1 MLSIKKLTKLNI
13 VLMLLITITAPT
25 LTVQAKEGSKDE
37 PKIIVVDPSCQ
48 EIPNKKKE
56 PIAPGAFKTAFKT
69 STGEVGKETGVREYE
84 LNLKLAKIVKKNLED
99 YGYEVVL
106 TRDTNDVDLS
116 NSDRAMMANTTEADL
131 YVVIGTGNNTGV
143 SVKCQTED
151 NPYTFDNYDKS
162 RLLADTLLGSIVQ
175 GAESIDNGVDEVDDY
190 AAINWSVVPT
200 AVVEFG
206 DLSDIDEEAKLT
218 DDEYQKKLAKGI
230 ADGIESY
237 FSQR

>member
-25 LTVQAKEGSKDE
+25 LTVQAKEESKDE

-69 STGEVGKETGVREYE
+69 STGEVGKETGIREYE
-84 LNLKLAKIVKKNLED
+84 LNLKLAKNVKKNLEE

-106 TRDTNDVDLS
+106 TRDSNDVDLS
-116 NSDRAMMANTTEADL
+116 NSDRAMIANTTEADL
-131 YVVIGTGNNTGV
+131 YVVIGTGSSQGV

-175 GAESIDNGVDEVDDY
+175 DSECKDNGVDEVDDY
-190 AAINWSVVPT
+190 TAINWSVVPT
-200 AVVEFG
+200 AVVEIG

-218 DDEYQKKLAKGI
+218 NDEYQKKLAKGI
-230 ADGIESY
+230 ADGVESY

>member
-13 VLMLLITITAPT
+13 VLILLIAIVAPT
-25 LTVQAKEGSKDE
+25 LTVQAKESAKGDSKV
-37 PKIIVVDPSCQ
+37 IVVDPSCQ

-69 STGEVGKETGVREYE
+69 GTGEVGKETGIREYE
-84 LNLKLAKIVKKNLED
+84 LNLKLAKKVKKNLEE

-106 TRDTNDVDLS
+106 TRDSNDVDLS
-116 NSDRAMMANTTEADL
+116 NSDRAMIANTTEADL
-131 YVVIGTGNNTGV
+131 YVVIGTGSSQGV

-175 GAESIDNGVDEVDDY
+175 DSECKDNGVDEVDDY
-190 AAINWSVVPT
+190 TAINWSVVPT
-200 AVVEFG
+200 AVVEIG

-218 DDEYQKKLAKGI
+218 NDEYQKKLAKGI
-230 ADGIESY
+230 ADGVESY

>member
-13 VLMLLITITAPT
+13 VLILLIAIVAPT
-25 LTVQAKEGSKDE
+25 LTVQAKERAKGD
-37 PKIIVVDPSCQ
+37 PKVIVVDPSCQ

-69 STGEVGKETGVREYE
+69 STGEVGKETGIREYE
-84 LNLKLAKIVKKNLED
+84 LNLKLAKNVKKNLEE

-106 TRDTNDVDLS
+106 TRDSNDVDLS
-116 NSDRAMMANTTEADL
+116 NSDRAMIANTTEADL
-131 YVVIGTGNNTGV
+131 YVVIGTGSSQGV

-175 GAESIDNGVDEVDDY
+175 DSECKDNGVDEVDDY
-190 AAINWSVVPT
+190 TAINWSVVPT
-200 AVVEFG
+200 AVVEIG
-206 DLSDIDEEAKLT
+206 DLSDIDEEAKLA
-218 DDEYQKKLAKGI
+218 DDDYQKKLAKGI
-230 ADGIESY
+230 ADGVESY

>member
-1 MLSIKKLTKLNI
+1 MLSIKKFLKLNI
-13 VLMLLITITAPT
+13 VLILLIAIFVPT
-25 LTVQAKEGSKDE
+25 LTVQAKESKKGE

-56 PIAPGAFKTAFKT
+56 PVAPGAFKTAFKS
-69 STGEVGKETGVREYE
+69 STGVVGKETGIYEYE
-84 LNLKLAKIVKKNLED
+84 LNLKLAKIVKKNLEE

-106 TRDTNDVDLS
+106 TRDSNDVDLS
-116 NSDRAMMANTTEADL
+116 NSDRAMVANTTETDL
-131 YVVIGTGNNTGV
+131 YVVIGMGENPGV

-175 GAESIDNGVDEVDDY
+175 DSQCKDNGVDEVDDY
-190 AAINWSVVPT
+190 TAINWSVVPT
-200 AVVEFG
+200 AVVEVG
-206 DLSDIDEEAKLT
+206 NLSDE
-218 DDEYQKKLAKGI
+218 DDELLLTNDDYQKNIAQGI

>member
-1 MLSIKKLTKLNI
+1 MLSIKKFTKLNI
-13 VLMLLITITAPT
+13 VLILLVAITAPT
-25 LTVQAKEGSKDE
+25 LTVQAKEISKEE

-56 PIAPGAFKTAFKT
+56 PIAPGAFKTDFKT

-106 TRDTNDVDLS
+106 TRDTNDIDLS
-116 NSDRAMMANTTEADL
+116 NSDRAMIANTTEADL
-131 YVVIGTGNNTGV
+131 YVVIGTGNSTGV

-218 DDEYQKKLAKGI
+218 DDDYQKKLAKGI

>member
-1 MLSIKKLTKLNI
+1 MLSIKKLAKLNI
-13 VLMLLITITAPT
+13 VLILLIAIVAPT
-25 LTVQAKEGSKDE
+25 LTVQAKERAKGDSKV
-37 PKIIVVDPSCQ
+37 IVVDPSCQ

-69 STGEVGKETGVREYE
+69 STGEVGKETGIREYE
-84 LNLKLAKIVKKNLED
+84 LNLKLAKNVKKNLEE

-106 TRDTNDVDLS
+106 TRDSNDVDLS
-116 NSDRAMMANTTEADL
+116 NSDRAMIANTTEADL
-131 YVVIGTGNNTGV
+131 YVVIGTGSSQGV

-175 GAESIDNGVDEVDDY
+175 DSECKDNGVDEVDDY
-190 AAINWSVVPT
+190 TAINWSVVPT
-200 AVVEFG
+200 AVVEIG
-206 DLSDIDEEAKLT
+206 DLSNIDEEAKLT
-218 DDEYQKKLAKGI
+218 NDEYQKKLAKGI
-230 ADGIESY
+230 ADGVESY